1 MSLRF
6 GTPMTEVRL
15 FGTCLA
21 EEFYPSAVDAA
32 AQVLEGLKLKVRPI
46 RRAFCCG
53 QATFNEGMREQA
65 VELARRFLGACEP
78 GKPVVVP
85 SGSCAAM
92 VKIFYSDLL
101 ADDPKLAAKAAALR
115 PWVYEF
121 SQFLVDVIKVRY
133 LGARFE
139 HAVAYHPGCHLL
151 REMGVRDEPRLLL
164 SAVGGI
170 RLCELRNSQ
179 ECCGFGGMFSVKFP
193 HISGGMLADKIASVR
208 ESGADTVVAND
219 CGCLMQIGGGLSRAG
234 LDVETRHLA
243 EVLAS
248 R

>member
-1 MSLRF
+1 
-6 GTPMTEVRL
+6 MTEVRL

-21 EEFYPSAVDAA
+21 EEFYPSAVDSAA
-32 AQVLEGLKLKVRPI
+32 RVLRGLRLKVRPM

-53 QATFNEGMREQA
+53 QAAFNEGMRDEA
-65 VELARRFLGACEP
+65 RDLARRFLSACDP
-78 GKPVVVP
+78 GTPVVIP

-92 VKIFYSDLL
+92 VTVFYADLL
-101 ADDPKLAAKAAALR
+101 AGDPAMAARAAAVK

-121 SQFLVDVIKVRY
+121 SQFLVGVMKTRY

-139 HAVAYHPGCHLL
+139 HAVAYHPSCHLL

-164 SAVGGI
+164 GAVNGI
-170 RLCELRNSQ
+170 RLCEFRNVE

-193 HISGGMLADKIASVR
+193 EISAAMMRDKIANIR
-208 ESGADTVVAND
+208 ASGADTVVAND

-234 LDVETRHLA
+234 LAIETRHLA

>member
-1 MSLRF
+1 
-6 GTPMTEVRL
+6 MTEVRL

-32 AQVLEGLKLKVRPI
+32 ARVLGELKLKVRPV

-53 QATFNEGMREQA
+53 QAAFNDGMRDEA
-65 VELARRFLGACEP
+65 RDLARRFLGACEP
-78 GKPVVVP
+78 GTPVVLP

-92 VKIFYSDLL
+92 VRVFYADLF
-101 ADDPKLAAKAAALR
+101 AGDAALEARAAALK

-121 SQFLVDVIKVRY
+121 SQFLVGVMKVRH

-139 HAVAYHPGCHLL
+139 HAVAYHPSCHLL
-151 REMGVRDEPRLLL
+151 REMGVWDEPRMLL

-170 RLCELRNSQ
+170 RLCELRNVR

-193 HISGGMLADKIASVR
+193 HISAAMLGDKLAAIR

-219 CGCLMQIGGGLSRAG
+219 AGCLMHIGGGISRAG
-234 LDVETRHLA
+234 LKIETRHLA

>member
-1 MSLRF
+1 
-6 GTPMTEVRL
+6 MTEVRL

-32 AQVLEGLKLKVRPI
+32 ARVLGGLKLKVRRV

-53 QATFNEGMREQA
+53 QAAFNDGMREEA
-65 VELARRFLGACEP
+65 GELARRFLNACEP
-78 GKPVVVP
+78 GVPVVVP

-92 VKIFYSDLL
+92 IKIFYADLL
-101 ADDPKLAAKAAALR
+101 AGDAKLAARAAALR

-121 SQFLVDVIKVRY
+121 SQFLVGVMKVRY

-139 HAVAYHPGCHLL
+139 HAVAYHPGCHLV

-164 SAVGGI
+164 SAVSGI
-170 RLCELRNSQ
+170 RLCELRNSH

-193 HISGGMLADKIASVR
+193 EISGAMLADKIAGVR
-208 ESGADTVVAND
+208 QSGADTLVSAD
-219 CGCLMQIGGGLSRAG
+219 CGCLMQIGGGMNRAG
-234 LDVETRHLA
+234 MEVETRHLA

>member
-1 MSLRF
+1 MS
-6 GTPMTEVRL
+6 EVRL

-32 AQVLEGLKLKVRPI
+32 AQVLGGLKLKVRRV

-53 QATFNEGMREQA
+53 QAAFNDGMRAEAA
-65 VELARRFLGACEP
+65 VLGRRFLAACEP
-78 GKPVVVP
+78 GTPVVVP

-92 VKIFYSDLL
+92 VRVFYADLF
-101 ADDPKLAAKAAALR
+101 AGDPAMVARAAALR
-115 PWVYEF
+115 PWVYEL
-121 SQFLVDVIKVRY
+121 SQFLVGVMKVRY

-139 HAVAYHPGCHLL
+139 RAVAYHPSCHLL
-151 REMGVRDEPRLLL
+151 REMGVRDEPRRLL
-164 SAVGGI
+164 SAVAGI
-170 RLCELRNSQ
+170 RLCELRNVE

-193 HISGGMLADKIASVR
+193 HISSAMLADKLAAIR

-219 CGCLMQIGGGLSRAG
+219 AGCLMQIGGGLSRAG
-234 LDVETRHLA
+234 LKVETRHLA
-243 EVLAS
+243 EVLAA

>member
-1 MSLRF
+1 
-6 GTPMTEVRL
+6 MTEVRL

-21 EEFYPSAVDAA
+21 EEFYPSAVYAA
-32 AQVLEGLKLKVRPI
+32 ARVLGGLKLKVRRV

-53 QATFNEGMREQA
+53 QAAFNDGMREEA
-65 VELARRFLGACEP
+65 GELARRFLNACEP
-78 GKPVVVP
+78 GVPVVVP

-92 VKIFYSDLL
+92 IKIFYADLL
-101 ADDPKLAAKAAALR
+101 AGDPKLAARAAALR

-121 SQFLVDVIKVRY
+121 SQFLVGVMKVRY

-139 HAVAYHPGCHLL
+139 HAVAYHPGCHLV
-151 REMGVRDEPRLLL
+151 REIGVRDEPRLLL
-164 SAVGGI
+164 SAVSGI
-170 RLCELRNSQ
+170 RLCELRNSH

-193 HISGGMLADKIASVR
+193 EISGAMLADKIAGVR
-208 ESGADTVVAND
+208 QSGADTLVSAD
-219 CGCLMQIGGGLSRAG
+219 CGCLMQIGGGMNRAG
-234 LDVETRHLA
+234 MEVETRHLA

>member
-1 MSLRF
+1 
-6 GTPMTEVRL
+6 MTEVRL

-21 EEFYPSAVDAA
+21 EEFYPAAVDAA
-32 AQVLEGLKLKVRPI
+32 GRVLRELKLKVRPI

-53 QATFNEGMREQA
+53 QAAFNEGMREQA
-65 VELARRFLGACEP
+65 EELARRFLGACAP
-78 GKPVVVP
+78 GTPIVVP

-92 VKIFYSDLL
+92 IKIFYADLL
-101 ADDPKLAAKAAALR
+101 AGDAKLAARAAALK

-121 SQFLVDVIKVRY
+121 SQFLVGVMKVRY
-133 LGARFE
+133 LGARFK
-139 HAVAYHPGCHLL
+139 HAVAYHPGCHLV

-164 SAVGGI
+164 SAVDGI
-170 RLCELRNSQ
+170 RLCELRNAQ

-193 HISGGMLADKIASVR
+193 HISGGMLADKLASVR
-208 ESGADTVVAND
+208 ESGADTLVAND
-219 CGCLMQIGGGLSRAG
+219 CGCLMQVGGGLSRAG
-234 LDVETRHLA
+234 VDIETRHLA

>member
-1 MSLRF
+1 
-6 GTPMTEVRL
+6 MTELRL

-32 AQVLEGLKLKVRPI
+32 ARVLGGLKLKVRRV

-53 QATFNEGMREQA
+53 QAAFNDGMREQA
-65 VELARRFLGACEP
+65 GELARRFLNACEP
-78 GKPVVVP
+78 GVPVVVP

-92 VKIFYSDLL
+92 IKIFYADLL
-101 ADDPKLAAKAAALR
+101 AGDPKLAARAAALR

-121 SQFLVDVIKVRY
+121 SQFLIGVMKVRY
-133 LGARFE
+133 VGARFE
-139 HAVAYHPGCHLL
+139 HAVAYHPGCHLV

-164 SAVGGI
+164 SAVNGI
-170 RLCELRNSQ
+170 RLCELRNSH

-193 HISGGMLADKIASVR
+193 EISGGMLADKIAGVR
-208 ESGADTVVAND
+208 ESGADTVVSAD
-219 CGCLMQIGGGLSRAG
+219 CGCLMQIGGGMSRAG
-234 LDVETRHLA
+234 MAVETRHLA
-243 EVLAS
+243 EVLAA

>member
-1 MSLRF
+1 MSPRY
-6 GTPMTEVRL
+6 GTAMTEVRL

-32 AQVLEGLKLKVRPI
+32 AQVLRGLKLKVRPI

-53 QATFNEGMREQA
+53 QAAFNEGMREQA
-65 VELARRFLGACEP
+65 TELARRFLGACEP

-85 SGSCAAM
+85 SGSC
-92 VKIFYSDLL
+92 
-101 ADDPKLAAKAAALR
+101 
-115 PWVYEF
+115 
-121 SQFLVDVIKVRY
+121 
-133 LGARFE
+133 
-139 HAVAYHPGCHLL
+139 
-151 REMGVRDEPRLLL
+151 
-164 SAVGGI
+164 
-170 RLCELRNSQ
+170 Q

-193 HISGGMLADKIASVR
+193 HISGGMLADKVASVR

-234 LDVETRHLA
+234 LDIETRHLA

>member
-1 MSLRF
+1 
-6 GTPMTEVRL
+6 MTEVRL

-21 EEFYPSAVDAA
+21 EEFYPSALDAA
-32 AQVLEGLKLKVRPI
+32 ARVLAGLRLKVRRV

-53 QATFNEGMREQA
+53 QAAFNEGMRAEA
-65 VELARRFLGACEP
+65 AELGRRLLAACEP
-78 GKPVVVP
+78 GVPVVVP

-92 VKIFYSDLL
+92 VRVYYADLF
-101 ADDPKLAAKAAALR
+101 AGDPALTARAAALR

-121 SQFLVDVIKVRY
+121 SQFLVGVMKVRY

-139 HAVAYHPGCHLL
+139 HAVAYHPSCHLL

-170 RLCELRNSQ
+170 RLCELRNVE
-179 ECCGFGGMFSVKFP
+179 ECCGFGGTFSVKFP
-193 HISGGMLADKIASVR
+193 HISAAMMADKLAAIR
-208 ESGADTVVAND
+208 DSGADTVVAND
-219 CGCLMQIGGGLSRAG
+219 AGCLMQIGGGLSRAG
-234 LDVETRHLA
+234 LRIETRHLA
-243 EVLAS
+243 EVLAA

>member
-1 MSLRF
+1 
-6 GTPMTEVRL
+6 MTEVQ
-15 FGTCLA
+15 FFATCLA
-21 EEFYPSAVDAA
+21 EEFYPAAVDAA
-32 AQVLEGLKLKVRPI
+32 VSVLRELKLKVRSM

-53 QATFNEGMREQA
+53 QAAFNEGMREPA
-65 VELARRFLGACEP
+65 RDLARRFLRACEP
-78 GKPVVVP
+78 GTPIVIP

-92 VKIFYSDLL
+92 VKVFYADLL
-101 ADDPKLAAKAAALR
+101 ADDRKLSAKAAALR

-121 SQFLVDVIKVRY
+121 SQFLVGVMKVRY

-139 HAVAYHPGCHLL
+139 RTVAYHPGCHLL

-164 SAVGGI
+164 SAVNGI
-170 RLCELRNSQ
+170 RLCELRNVH
-179 ECCGFGGMFSVKFP
+179 ECCGFGGMFSVKYP
-193 HISGGMLADKIASVR
+193 HISGGMLADKVESIR
-208 ESGADTVVAND
+208 ESRADMVVAND

-234 LDVETRHLA
+234 LDIETRHLA

>member
-1 MSLRF
+1 
-6 GTPMTEVRL
+6 MTEVRL

-32 AQVLEGLKLKVRPI
+32 ARVLRDLKLKVRPI

-53 QATFNEGMREQA
+53 QAAFNEGMREQA
-65 VELARRFLGACEP
+65 VELAGRFLSACEP
-78 GKPVVVP
+78 GTPVVVP

-92 VKIFYSDLL
+92 VKIFYADLL
-101 ADDPKLAAKAAALR
+101 ADDPKLAAKAAALK

-121 SQFLVDVIKVRY
+121 SQFLVGVMKVRY

-151 REMGVRDEPRLLL
+151 REMGVREEPRLLL
-164 SAVGGI
+164 SAVSGI
-170 RLCELRNSQ
+170 RLCELRNVQ

-193 HISGGMLADKIASVR
+193 HISGGMLADKVASVR

-219 CGCLMQIGGGLSRAG
+219 CGCLMQIGGGMSRAG
-234 LDVETRHLA
+234 LDIETRHLA

>member
-1 MSLRF
+1 
-6 GTPMTEVRL
+6 
-15 FGTCLA
+15 
-21 EEFYPSAVDAA
+21 
-32 AQVLEGLKLKVRPI
+32 
-46 RRAFCCG
+46 
-53 QATFNEGMREQA
+53 MREQA
-65 VELARRFLGACEP
+65 VELAGRFLSACAP
-78 GKPVVVP
+78 GTPVVVP

-92 VKIFYSDLL
+92 VKIFYADLL
-101 ADDPKLAAKAAALR
+101 AGDPKLAAKAAALK

-121 SQFLVDVIKVRY
+121 SQFLVGVMKVRY

-151 REMGVRDEPRLLL
+151 REMGVREEPRLLL
-164 SAVGGI
+164 SAVSGI
-170 RLCELRNSQ
+170 RMCELRNVQ

-193 HISGGMLADKIASVR
+193 HISGGMLADKVASVR

-219 CGCLMQIGGGLSRAG
+219 CGCLMQIGGGMSRAG
-234 LDVETRHLA
+234 LDIETRHLA

>member
-1 MSLRF
+1 
-6 GTPMTEVRL
+6 MTEVRL

-21 EEFYPSAVDAA
+21 EEFYPSAIGAA
-32 AQVLEGLKLKVRPI
+32 ARVLGELKLRVRPI

-53 QATFNEGMREQA
+53 QAAFNEGMREQA
-65 VELARRFLGACEP
+65 AELGRRFLGACEP
-78 GKPVVVP
+78 GVPIVTP

-92 VKIFYSDLL
+92 VKIFYADLF
-101 ADDPKLAAKAAALR
+101 AGDPKLAAKAAALR

-121 SQFLVDVIKVRY
+121 SQFLVGVMKVRY

-139 HAVAYHPGCHLL
+139 HAVAYHPGCHLV

-170 RLCELRNSQ
+170 RLCELRNSH

-193 HISGGMLADKIASVR
+193 HISGGMLADKVASVR
-208 ESGADTVVAND
+208 ESGAEVVVAND
-219 CGCLMQIGGGLSRAG
+219 CGCLMQIGGGMSRAG
-234 LDVETRHLA
+234 LNVETRHLA

>member
-1 MSLRF
+1 
-6 GTPMTEVRL
+6 MTEVRL

-32 AQVLEGLKLKVRPI
+32 AKVLGGLKLKVRPI

-53 QATFNEGMREQA
+53 QAAFNEGMREQA
-65 VELARRFLGACEP
+65 ADLARRFLGACEP

-92 VKIFYSDLL
+92 VKIFYADLL

-121 SQFLVDVIKVRY
+121 SQFLVGVMKVRY

-170 RLCELRNSQ
+170 RLCELRNVE
-179 ECCGFGGMFSVKFP
+179 ECCP
-193 HISGGMLADKIASVR
+193 HISGGLLADTVASVR
-208 ESGADTVVAND
+208 ETGADTVVAND

-234 LDVETRHLA
+234 LDIETRHLA

-248 R
+248 K

>member
-1 MSLRF
+1 
-6 GTPMTEVRL
+6 MTEVRL

-32 AQVLEGLKLKVRPI
+32 ARVLGELRLKVRPI

-53 QATFNEGMREQA
+53 QAAFNEGMRGPA
-65 VELARRFLGACEP
+65 RDLARRFLGACEP
-78 GKPVVVP
+78 GTPVVVP

-92 VKIFYSDLL
+92 VKVFYADLL
-101 ADDPKLAAKAAALR
+101 ADDPEAAAAAAALR
-115 PWVYEF
+115 PWVYEL
-121 SQFLVDVIKVRY
+121 SQFLVGVMKVRF

-139 HAVAYHPGCHLL
+139 RTVVYHPACHLL

-164 SAVGGI
+164 SAVSGV
-170 RLCELRNSQ
+170 RLLELRDFQ

-193 HISGGMLADKIASVR
+193 HISASMLADKVASIR
-208 ESGADTVVAND
+208 ESGAEVVVAND
-219 CGCLMQIGGGLSRAG
+219 CGCLMHIGGGLSRVG
-234 LDVETRHLA
+234 LRVETRHLA
-243 EVLAS
+243 ELLAS

>member
-1 MSLRF
+1 MGRASFTSQPYGRA
-6 GTPMTEVRL
+6 MTEVRL

-21 EEFYPSAVDAA
+21 EEFYPSAIGAA
-32 AQVLEGLKLKVRPI
+32 ARVLGEVKLKVRPI

-53 QATFNEGMREQA
+53 QAAFNEGMREQA
-65 VELARRFLGACEP
+65 AELGRRFLGACEP
-78 GKPVVVP
+78 GVPIVVP

-92 VKIFYSDLL
+92 VKIFYADLF
-101 ADDPKLAAKAAALR
+101 AGDPKLAAKAAALR

-121 SQFLVDVIKVRY
+121 SQFLVGVMKVRF

-139 HAVAYHPGCHLL
+139 HAVAYHPGCHLV
-151 REMGVRDEPRLLL
+151 REMG
-164 SAVGGI
+164 
-170 RLCELRNSQ
+170 ELRNSH

-208 ESGADTVVAND
+208 ESGAQVVVAND

-234 LDVETRHLA
+234 LDIETRHLA
-243 EVLAS
+243 QVLAS
-248 R
+248 K

>member
-1 MSLRF
+1 
-6 GTPMTEVRL
+6 MTEVRL

-32 AQVLEGLKLKVRPI
+32 ARVLGGLKLKVRRV

-53 QATFNEGMREQA
+53 QAAFNDGMREQA
-65 VELARRFLGACEP
+65 GELARRFLGACEP
-78 GKPVVVP
+78 GVPVVVP

-92 VKIFYSDLL
+92 IKTFYADLL
-101 ADDPKLAAKAAALR
+101 AGDPKLAARAASLK

-121 SQFLVDVIKVRY
+121 SQFLVGVMKVRY
-133 LGARFE
+133 VGARFE
-139 HAVAYHPGCHLL
+139 HTVAYHPGCHLV

-164 SAVGGI
+164 SAVNGI
-170 RLCELRNSQ
+170 RLCELRNSH

-193 HISGGMLADKIASVR
+193 EISGGMLADKIATVR
-208 ESGADTVVAND
+208 ESGADTVVSAD
-219 CGCLMQIGGGLSRAG
+219 CGCLMQIGGGMNRAG
-234 LDVETRHLA
+234 MDVETRHLA

>member
-1 MSLRF
+1 
-6 GTPMTEVRL
+6 MTEVRL

-21 EEFYPSAVDAA
+21 EEFSPSAVDAA
-32 AQVLEGLKLKVRPI
+32 ARVLGGLKLKVRRV

-53 QATFNEGMREQA
+53 QAAFNDGMREQA
-65 VELARRFLGACEP
+65 GELARRFLGACEP
-78 GKPVVVP
+78 GAPVVVP

-92 VKIFYSDLL
+92 IKTFYADLL
-101 ADDPKLAAKAAALR
+101 AGDPKLAARAGALK

-121 SQFLVDVIKVRY
+121 SQFLVGVMKVRY
-133 LGARFE
+133 VGARFE
-139 HAVAYHPGCHLL
+139 HTVAYHPGCHLV

-164 SAVGGI
+164 SAVNGI
-170 RLCELRNSQ
+170 RLCELRNSH

-193 HISGGMLADKIASVR
+193 EISGGMLADKIATVR
-208 ESGADTVVAND
+208 ESGADTVVSAD
-219 CGCLMQIGGGLSRAG
+219 CGCLMQIGGGMNRAG
-234 LDVETRHLA
+234 MDVETRHLA

>member
-1 MSLRF
+1 
-6 GTPMTEVRL
+6 MTEVQL

-21 EEFYPSAVDAA
+21 EEFYPSAIDAA
-32 AQVLEGLKLKVRPI
+32 ARVLEEVRLKVRPI

-53 QATFNEGMREQA
+53 QAAFNEGMREPA
-65 VELARRFLGACEP
+65 RDLARRFLGACEP
-78 GKPVVVP
+78 GTPVVVP

-92 VKIFYSDLL
+92 IKVFYGDLL
-101 ADDPKLAAKAAALR
+101 ADDPGAADKAAALR

-121 SQFLVDVIKVRY
+121 SQFLVGVMKVRF

-139 HAVAYHPGCHLL
+139 RSVVYHPSCHLL

-164 SAVGGI
+164 GAVNGL
-170 RLCELRNSQ
+170 RLLELRDYH

-193 HISGGMLADKIASVR
+193 HISAAMLADKIARIR
-208 ESGADTVVAND
+208 ESGAQVVVAND
-219 CGCLMQIGGGLSRAG
+219 CGCLMHIGGGLSRAG
-234 LDVETRHLA
+234 LRVETRHLG

>member
-1 MSLRF
+1 
-6 GTPMTEVRL
+6 
-15 FGTCLA
+15 
-21 EEFYPSAVDAA
+21 
-32 AQVLEGLKLKVRPI
+32 
-46 RRAFCCG
+46 
-53 QATFNEGMREQA
+53 MREQA
-65 VELARRFLGACEP
+65 GELARRFLGACEP
-78 GKPVVVP
+78 GTPLVVP

-92 VKIFYSDLL
+92 VKIFYADLL

-121 SQFLVDVIKVRY
+121 SQFLVGVMKVRY

-170 RLCELRNSQ
+170 RLCELRNVQ

-193 HISGGMLADKIASVR
+193 HISGGMLADKVASVR

-234 LDVETRHLA
+234 LDIETRHLA

-248 R
+248 K